1 MSPKKYLF
9 IAGSLLILVAILAT
23 GCMSTPATTPTL
35 SPDLKKFNSTAE
47 IEQYVRDSMALDQQN
62 GYYGTNGPMVGI
74 STAADGAQRSE
85 MAKGGI
91 AVPAALPAGLSG
103 TVDHSQ
109 TNVQV
114 AGVDEPDIVKND
126 DKYIYTISGSTL
138 TIINA
143 YPAAGASV
151 ISKTELSDTPKDLFV
166 SGDRLVLF
174 TTGTETPET
183 TPQPATAVAP
193 GIAREMPMP
202 PYRYNSPTTHATV
215 YDISDR
221 NNPKVMKDYTIDGDY
236 TDARM
241 IGSLVY
247 MVTQQQVY
255 LNTGDHVVVPAI
267 REGTTTVARPDVWY
281 FDNHESQYTFTTVTS
296 LDAASGNQK
305 DAQTYL
311 LGSGNILYVSP
322 DAMYVSYQKYHPV
335 IYTMQGGREIMP
347 PQPVAIGGGMGTS
360 GSAGVSTAVD
370 VAVSSPSGV
379 SSAKI
384 AVPAVIPPDFNT
396 LTDAQRQAILDGLRT
411 AEQDT
416 IRRQEADQTSTVIHK
431 IAIQDGKITYIGKGE
446 VPGTL
451 DNQFSMD
458 EYNNNLRLATTSSVY
473 TQSGQYTYNNVYVL
487 DGKMSTI
494 GSLTH
499 IAEQET
505 IYSTRFIGDRLYM
518 VTFKRID
525 PFFVIDLS
533 KPETPKILG
542 KLKIPGYSDY
552 LHPYDAT
559 HIIGIGKE
567 TTTNNWGGVS
577 TSGIKLALFDVTDV
591 ANPKQLDKVQIGD
604 AGSDSAALTDHHAF
618 LFDKAKNL
626 LVIPVMAVTANP
638 MTKGDYY
645 TTQPQ
650 VWYGAYVFGV
660 TPQTGFTLRGT
671 VQHGTGTNGYYY
683 YGGSTSDVK
692 RSLYIGNVLYTMSS
706 KQIKANSLD
715 DINTTIATIPLPGV
729 GDVYYPPMK

>member
-1 MSPKKYLF
+1 MSHKKYL
-9 IAGSLLILVAILAT
+9 LILCVSLILIAILAT
-23 GCMSTPATTPTL
+23 GCMSTPVTTPPV
-35 SPDLKKFNSTAE
+35 SSELKKFNSTAE
-47 IEQYVRDSMALDQQN
+47 IEQYVRDSMATDQQN
-62 GYYGTNGPMVGI
+62 GHYATMVPTIGI
-74 STAADGAQRSE
+74 STGVNGPQRTE
-85 MAKGGI
+85 QAKGDL
-91 AVPAALPAGLSG
+91 AVPAALPG
-103 TVDHSQ
+103 TVGYSQ

-114 AGVDEPDIVKND
+114 AGVDEPDIIKND
-126 DKYIYTISGSTL
+126 DRYIYTISGSTL
-138 TIINA
+138 AIINA

-151 ISKTELSDTPKDLFV
+151 ISKTDISDTPKDLFV

-174 TTGTETPET
+174 TTGMGTPET
-183 TPQPATAVAP
+183 IVQSVSSGPA
-193 GIAREMPMP
+193 IAQVMPMP
-202 PYRYNSPTTHATV
+202 PVRYNAPATHALV

-221 NNPKVMKDYTIDGDY
+221 KNPKVMKDYSIDGDY
-236 TDARM
+236 IDARM

-247 MVTQQQVY
+247 MVTQEQIY
-255 LNTGDHVVVPAI
+255 LYASDHVVVPALH
-267 REGTTTVARPDVWY
+267 EGTTTVARPDVWY
-281 FDNHESQYTFTTVTS
+281 FDNHESQYTFTTITS
-296 LDAASGNQK
+296 LDATSGNQK

-335 IYTMQGGREIMP
+335 IYTMQGGKEIIP
-347 PQPVAIGGGMGTS
+347 PQPVAISGSMGS
-360 GSAGVSTAVD
+360 GGSAGVSTAVD
-370 VAVSSPSGV
+370 VAVSSPAGV
-379 SSAKI
+379 SSSAKI
-384 AVPAVIPPDFNT
+384 AVPPAAIPSDFNS
-396 LTDAQRQAILDGLRT
+396 LTDAQRQSILNGLRT
-411 AEQDT
+411 AEQDA
-416 IRRQEADQTSTVIHK
+416 IRRQEADQTTTVVHK
-431 IAIQDGKITYIGKGE
+431 IAIKDGTITYIAKGE

-458 EYNNNLRLATTSSVY
+458 EYNNNLRLATTSSIY

-487 DGKMSTI
+487 DGRMTTI

-499 IAEQET
+499 IAEQES

-533 KPETPKILG
+533 TAENPKILG

-567 TTTNNWGGVS
+567 TTTNEWGGVS
-577 TSGIKLALFDVTDV
+577 TSGVKLALFDVSDV

-626 LVIPVMAVTANP
+626 LVIPVMAVTAYP
-638 MTKGDYY
+638 VTKEDYY
-645 TTQPQ
+645 TTRPQ
-650 VWYGAYVFGV
+650 VWYGAYVFGL

-671 VQHGTGTNGYYY
+671 VQHGTGNNGYYY
-683 YGGSTSDVK
+683 YGSSTSDVR
-692 RSLYIGNVLYTMSS
+692 RSLYIGNVLYTMSP

-715 DINTTIATIPLPGV
+715 DINTTIATIPLPGI
-729 GDVYYPPMK
+729 GDVYYPVPMK